1 MGTLNLS
8 NGVSLSGTGSVYSNS
23 ADSWGDAPAGTV
35 IQVQTYQS
43 ATQGSGT
50 STSTSYVDDG
60 VEVSI
65 TPLRSDSKLYFVCH
79 SSSSIASG
87 YGYFRVLETVSSTEW
102 EIPWGNFSGSPQWL
116 MEFSISGVYSPGNTT
131 TRTFKLQG
139 KCSAGTR
146 YKNYN
151 IKPNIVVMEIAV

>member
-1 MGTLNLS
+1 MGTLNLGGGTNFVGS
-8 NGVSLSGTGSVYSNS
+8 NGNLI
-23 ADSWGDAPAGTV
+23 DAPPGTI
-35 IQVQTYQS
+35 IQIQTYQS
-43 ATQGSGT
+43 PTMPGGT
-50 STSTSYVDDG
+50 SASTTYIDDG

-65 TPLRSDSKLYFVCH
+65 TPRRSNSKLYFRCH
-79 SSSSIASG
+79 SSSSVAGG
-87 YGYFRVLETVSSTEW
+87 YGYFRVLETVSSAEW
-102 EIPWGNFSGSPQWL
+102 EIPWGNFSSSPQWL

-139 KCSAGTR
+139 KCTAGLR